1 MIGPML
7 TDLAVTPVADTLRQ
21 LSEGRK
27 SGDLQVR
34 SGKVV
39 KTVFF
44 DHGRIVFAASNL
56 KKDRLGEALMALGRI
71 TEEEFTRA
79 SAMMEAGKHRRR
91 FGEALV
97 RAGVMDKNELGHSV
111 ARQVKVIVHS
121 LFALTEGAAFFDERR
136 CSIPLEY
143 MVSVS
148 VPHLLYDGIAT
159 MKSPELVEAGL
170 GNMDRRASLVAVP
183 PFNFHVEECSKE
195 EVEILELAQR
205 RVSLRRLAWVTGGV
219 DFERLRAVYALLASG
234 VLTTG
239 EGPGGEPAP
248 SPIIQLETG
257 TFLLSALRH
266 SPDPETRDAILEEV
280 EGELERSAHLD
291 REAWLKV
298 SRTAPKDEWVRALED
313 KMERYHALLEAV
325 GDDAKLKTDIEVIL
339 GRASAMLRLARLT
352 AETPSAQPAPSAA
365 QPAPPSPPARP
376 ELPAE
381 RAAQKTEEP
390 PEAEEPEAAEEE
402 AGEEAAEDA
411 GEEAAA
417 EEPAGQAPEPATASP
432 PPAPPAA
439 PAHGAPF
446 QPTAQLEHLLLE
458 ADVRMTVNDYAN
470 AIKLYARIV
479 DTAPQVASYHVR
491 LAIAMAS
498 FPTTAKKAEREF
510 LEALRLEPDN
520 ADIHYQFGLYYK
532 VMRQRARALA
542 EMQTAVRLNPRH
554 RPAREELEVLSPRDS
569 ALKSLKKLFR

>member
-1 MIGPML
+1 MIGDVML
-7 TDLAVTPVADTLRQ
+7 TDLATTPIAEILRL

-34 SGKVV
+34 SGKTV

-56 KKDRLGEALMALGRI
+56 KKDRLGEALVALGRI
-71 TEEEFTRA
+71 TDEEFTRA
-79 SAMMEAGKHRRR
+79 SALMEAGKHRQR
-91 FGEALV
+91 FGDALV
-97 RAGVMDKNELGHSV
+97 KAGVMDKNELGHSV
-111 ARQVKVIVHS
+111 ARQVKIIVLS
-121 LFALTEGAAFFDERR
+121 LFGLTEGAALFDERR

-148 VPHLLYDGIAT
+148 VPHLLYDGIRT
-159 MKSPELVEAGL
+159 MKSQDLVEAGM
-170 GNMDRRASLVAVP
+170 GDMDRRATLVAVP
-183 PFNFHVEECSKE
+183 PFNFHLKDCTTE
-195 EVEILELAQR
+195 EVEILEMAQR
-205 RVSLRRLAWVTGGV
+205 RVTLRRLAWVIGGV
-219 DFERLRAVYALLASG
+219 DFERLRAGYALLASG
-234 VLTTG
+234 VLATG
-239 EGPGGEPAP
+239 DGAAGEEAP

-266 SPDPETRDAILEEV
+266 SPDPSSREAILQEV

-291 REAWLKV
+291 RESWLKV
-298 SRTAPKDEWVRALED
+298 SRSAPKEEWVRALED

-325 GDDAKLKTDIEVIL
+325 GDDEKLKTDIEVIL

-352 AETPSAQPAPSAA
+352 AEA
-365 QPAPPSPPARP
+365 
-376 ELPAE
+376 
-381 RAAQKTEEP
+381 
-390 PEAEEPEAAEEE
+390 
-402 AGEEAAEDA
+402 
-411 GEEAAA
+411 
-417 EEPAGQAPEPATASP
+417 P
-432 PPAPPAA
+432 PPAPPEASEPAVASAPQPAPPETPSPAVAQPREPQEEVAPPDVVPPPA
-439 PAHGAPF
+439 PAAAARAATAPSPGSAF
-446 QPTAQLEHLLLE
+446 QASAQLEHLLLE
-458 ADVRMTVNDYAN
+458 ADVRMTVSDYAN

-479 DTAPQVASYHVR
+479 DMAPQVPSYHVR

-498 FPTTAKKAEREF
+498 YPATAKKAEREF

-554 RPAREELEVLSPRDS
+554 RPAREELETLSPRDS